1 MTTRSANRTVLL
13 DIEEDNGQ
21 ATTATR
27 SNRTRSHTSSTRS
40 RAATT
45 SSRSHSRRRPGE
57 KKRVQSVATADFRGT
72 NPVMDGDSE
81 EEEQE
86 PVERIP
92 TLDERGHINFTNS
105 RYKKSVDSAKRSVRA
120 RGALPAGSARSRD
133 PFNPHEPVGR
143 RHLTSRKTLR
153 SRTNT
158 KTSRTTAEGNF
169 NDSKLRPSI
178 PADAHG
184 LESRVSSVVGHSVAS
199 RIRTGSY
206 VWALQSPSCRLSC
219 VV

>member
-1 MTTRSANRTVLL
+1 MDRQPLRRDRTEPGHIRPVRDPVLL
-13 DIEEDNGQ
+13 LPVLDLTPDADQARKSEFNPLQPQISAVRTPSWMEILRKKSRSQWSESPPLTSED
-21 ATTATR
+21 TL
-27 SNRTRSHTSSTRS
+27 TSPIRGTRS
-40 RAATT
+40 RWILLSAA
-45 SSRSHSRRRPGE
+45 
-57 KKRVQSVATADFRGT
+57 
-72 NPVMDGDSE
+72 SE
-81 EEEQE
+81 LEA
-86 PVERIP
+86 
-92 TLDERGHINFTNS
+92 
-105 RYKKSVDSAKRSVRA
+105 RYLQAQ
-120 RGALPAGSARSRD
+120 RD
-133 PFNPHEPVGR
+133 PETRLTRFHPHEPVGR